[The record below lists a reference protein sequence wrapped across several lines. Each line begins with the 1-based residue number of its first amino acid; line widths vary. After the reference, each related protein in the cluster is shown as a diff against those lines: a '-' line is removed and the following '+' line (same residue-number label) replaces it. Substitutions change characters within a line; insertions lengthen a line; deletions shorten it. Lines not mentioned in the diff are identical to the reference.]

1 MIEIRGL
8 SKAFRGTPVLRGVDL
23 DIHDG
28 EAHIIIGRSGC
39 GKSVLLKHII
49 GLLQP
54 DAGEIIIDGL
64 SLQGL
69 SIHDLYAVRKK
80 MGMLFQNSALFDS
93 LSVEENISLG
103 VREHHMFDDAEIRR
117 RVRELLEMVG
127 MPGTENMVPAE
138 LSGGMRKRV
147 GLARALMMQ
156 PKYVLYDEPTTGLDP
171 IMAESINDLIVQ
183 VQESLGITSVV
194 VTHDMKSAF
203 KIGNM
208 MSMLEGGKI
217 IFTGTPEQIQRCS
230 DPVVQQFI
238 RGGAEVQVVE

>member
-8 SKAFRGTPVLRGVDL
+8 WKAFHGKPVLRGVDL
-23 DIHDG
+23 EINTG

-39 GKSVLLKHII
+39 GKSVFLKHII
-49 GLLQP
+49 GLLQL
-54 DAGEIIIDGL
+54 DAGDIIIDGV

-69 SIHDLYAVRKK
+69 STHDLYEVRKK
-80 MGMLFQNSALFDS
+80 FGMLFQNAALFDS
-93 LSVEENISLG
+93 LTVEENISLG
-103 VREHHMFDDAEIRR
+103 VREHHMFEAAEIRR
-117 RVRELLEMVG
+117 RVCELLEMVG
-127 MPGTENMVPAE
+127 MPGTEQMVPAE

-171 IMAESINDLIVQ
+171 IMAESINNLIIRIQKTIGV
-183 VQESLGITSVV
+183 TSVV

-217 IFTGTPEQIQRCS
+217 IFTGTPEDIQRCS

-238 RGGAEVQVVE
+238 RGGAEAQVVE